1 MEEKRASKSPAATD
15 GGRSPRGV
23 AAGAARDS
31 GRWSSRKKAEVVLR
45 MLRGEDIDAL
55 SRELKVT
62 AARLTEWRER
72 FLAGG
77 QSNLKSREADGRD
90 EENSRLKKK
99 VGELTMDN
107 ELLYEKIERMEDG
120 VPPRSRRSRR

>member
-1 MEEKRASKSPAATD
+1 
-15 GGRSPRGV
+15 
-23 AAGAARDS
+23 
-31 GRWSSRKKAEVVLR
+31 

-62 AARLTEWRER
+62 AARLTEWRDR

-90 EENSRLKKK
+90 EENTRLKKK

>member
-1 MEEKRASKSPAATD
+1 MGEKRTSKPPATTD

-23 AAGAARDS
+23 AAGTARDG
-31 GRWSSRKKAEVVLR
+31 GRWSSRNKTEVVLR
-45 MLRGEDIDAL
+45 VLRGEDIDAL

-77 QSNLKSREADGRD
+77 RSNLKSREADGRD

>member
-15 GGRSPRGV
+15 RGRSPRGV
-23 AAGAARDS
+23 AAGTARDS
-31 GRWSSRKKAEVVLR
+31 GRWSSRKKSEVVLR

-77 QSNLKSREADGRD
+77 QSNLKSREADDRD
-90 EENSRLKKK
+90 EENARLKKK

-107 ELLYEKIERMEDG
+107 ELLSEKIERMEDG
-120 VPPRSRRSRR
+120 VPPRSRGSRR